1 MLVKPLSPVCGCG
14 APTSVNS
21 ARPQS
26 KPLHQSCRSDL
37 QPGWK
42 REASKRQKDICAK
55 GHCFVNSK
63 MLLFAWGSVGCSQVS
78 CTEVPANPYV
88 VTLAV
93 AKMNNKYSLWAH
105 PGGICDKD
113 LNGAKTNA
121 SMKHFFIHLQWRLGC
136 KSGKLAKS
144 HLKCFWISLH
154 LPRRKPHCQGSYK
167 MIYDPVVTQL
177 ICL

>member
-1 MLVKPLSPVCGCG
+1 
-14 APTSVNS
+14 
-21 ARPQS
+21 
-26 KPLHQSCRSDL
+26 
-37 QPGWK
+37 
-42 REASKRQKDICAK
+42 
-55 GHCFVNSK
+55 

-154 LPRRKPHCQGSYK
+154 LPRRKPRCQVLIK
-167 MIYDPVVTQL
+167 WFMIQL
-177 ICL
+177 LHNWFAYSWLRIVGRSSHLQRVYCCSCLTNLYFSF